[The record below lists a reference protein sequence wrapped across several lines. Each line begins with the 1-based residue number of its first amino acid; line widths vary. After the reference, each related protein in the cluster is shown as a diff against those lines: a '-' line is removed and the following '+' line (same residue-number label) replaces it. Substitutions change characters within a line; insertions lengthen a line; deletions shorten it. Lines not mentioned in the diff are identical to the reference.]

1 MKICSKC
8 KERPAV
14 VFITRVEGD
23 KSYPEGFCL
32 KCAKE
37 LNIGP
42 INDMLKSMNIPEDAM
57 AELNESLSDV
67 MEGIIDEETGEINEE
82 AVNEKLDEFI
92 PGGAAT
98 FPFFKNIFPDKSNNQ
113 TPNPDGAI
121 DAEYKQEKGN
131 ANPKPNRPKKFKF
144 LESTSQKQGMSS

>member
-1 MKICSKC
+1 MKLCSKC
-8 KERPAV
+8 NERPAV

-42 INDMLKSMNIPEDAM
+42 INDMLKSMNIPDEAM
-57 AELNESLSDV
+57 GELNESLSDV
-67 MEGIIDEETGEINEE
+67 MSGIIDDETGEFNEE
-82 AVNEKLDEFI
+82 AINEKLDEFM

-98 FPFFKNIFPDKSNNQ
+98 FPFFKIFSRRKIQICRQIRTALSMQSLSRKTLKKKENNLI
-113 TPNPDGAI
+113 N
-121 DAEYKQEKGN
+121 
-131 ANPKPNRPKKFKF
+131 
-144 LESTSQKQGMSS
+144 QKNSSF